1 MYGTRPGAWAIGT
14 GRLFYVN
21 FTKKKSVRL
30 LALIISIR
38 ILWLLLG
45 FETLT
50 RLQRVVI
57 RNILNHEAVLFISF
71 WCNSRIMM
79 MRKKFFWKSYRSCSR
94 VRPPHSIP
102 HCYNLTYIS
111 SKGLFSFFVF
121 RLVFWSFLFSS
132 HNLSDAIFFTLP
144 CSFFLQPSLL
154 YLIVFFF
161 FLSFLARSLPL
172 ILFLCFHS
180 SIFSHFF

>member
-1 MYGTRPGAWAIGT
+1 M
-14 GRLFYVN
+14 
-21 FTKKKSVRL
+21 RL

-94 VRPPHSIP
+94 VRSPHSIP

-154 YLIVFFF
+154 YLIVFFSF
-161 FLSFLARSLPL
+161 YPFLL
-172 ILFLCFHS
+172 IPFHS
-180 SIFSHFF
+180 SYSSVSILPYLVTSSNVMHNRSDNSDTESSSECNYI